1 MKPNS
6 THSAAKFRSV
16 RSAHSNPR
24 RLPTMKFTALFGI
37 AGGAAALWL
46 VALMAFAQEQRPLP
60 PAGERPLGDERPSFG
75 PGGGPPGGQQ
85 ERKLIPQFDQDGD
98 KRLNAAERKAA
109 RDFLAA
115 NGGARKGGPRGP
127 GGPGGQ
133 HSEPAK
139 PGRALTPA
147 EVKNFPDAGL
157 FDEMVLRTFFL
168 EFDSSDW
175 EKELAEFKNT
185 DVEVPAKLTV
195 DGKVLRDVGVR
206 FRGMSSFMMV
216 PEGSKRSLGLSIDY
230 AHENQRLAGY
240 RNLHLLNAH
249 EDPSFLRSVL
259 YNHIAR
265 TYLPAP
271 KATFARV
278 VINGECWGV
287 YVCAQQFDK
296 DFVADAFQSSKGTR
310 WKVPGSPNG
319 RGSLAYLGDDPA
331 PYKRIYDMKSKDDG
345 KAWAALIKLCKTLT
359 ETPPKQLEAALKP
372 LLDVDGALKFLALEN
387 TFINNDGYWVRSSD
401 YSLYLDTKGVM
412 HLIPHDTN
420 ETFSQPGGPGA
431 PGGGPGGPRPFA
443 GKGPDEK
450 GAPPFGG
457 RGFGGPRV
465 NGVELDPLVGAN
477 DASKPLLSKLLA
489 VPAFRARYLAL
500 MRDMS
505 ERWLD
510 WTKLGPLAQQ
520 YYELIAADVRLDTRK
535 LESTAAFERSL
546 TSNAASAAVTEAGP
560 RGPRPTISLK
570 DFADQRRAYLT
581 KRLAELETV
590 GR

>member
-1 MKPNS
+1 MRPG
-6 THSAAKFRSV
+6 A
-16 RSAHSNPR
+16 R
-24 RLPTMKFTALFGI
+24 RGPVSKFTALLGC
-37 AGGAAALWL
+37 AGCAGLLWL
-46 VALMAFAQEQRPLP
+46 VAVMALAQEQRAPQP
-60 PAGERPLGDERPSFG
+60 GERPF
-75 PGGGPPGGQQ
+75 GGPPGGQQ
-85 ERKLIPQFDQDGD
+85 EQKLIPQFDQDGD

-109 RDFLAA
+109 RDFLTA

-157 FDEMVLRTFFL
+157 FDETVLRTFFL

-296 DFVADAFQSSKGTR
+296 DFVADAFQSNKGTR

-319 RGSLAYLGDDPA
+319 RGNLAYLGDDPA

-359 ETPPKQLEAALKP
+359 ETPPEQLEAALKP

-401 YSLYLDTKGVM
+401 YSLYLDPKGVM

-457 RGFGGPRV
+457 RPDFESKGGQKGGPGFGPPGGGRGFGGPRV

-477 DASKPLLSKLLA
+477 DTSKPLLSKLLA
-489 VPAFRARYLAL
+489 VPAFRARYFAL
-500 MRDMS
+500 IRDMS

-546 TSNAASAAVTEAGP
+546 TSSAASAASTEAGP

-581 KRLAELETV
+581 KRLAELQPIAN
-590 GR
+590 